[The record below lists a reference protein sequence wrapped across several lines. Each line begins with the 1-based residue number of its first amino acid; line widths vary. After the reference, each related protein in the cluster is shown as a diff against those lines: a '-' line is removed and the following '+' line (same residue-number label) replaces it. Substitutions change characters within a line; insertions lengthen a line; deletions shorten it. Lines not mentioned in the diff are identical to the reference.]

1 MQVLRFS
8 TLGTMGVIFRRSE
21 RSQNGF
27 TDFGLSALDTLF
39 ADWLR
44 RLINLKKGVSC
55 YGPKNTKTTDTFK
68 FSFLVM

>member
-8 TLGTMGVIFRRSE
+8 TLGTMEVIFRRSE

-27 TDFGLSALDTLF
+27 KDFGLSALDTLF

-55 YGPKNTKTTDTFK
+55 MVLKIQRQLTHLNSP
-68 FSFLVM
+68 SL